1 MQPSPVFLALVAGF
15 AGSCVWA
22 ASTDLGNTRSAR
34 IPVFAIVLLGWVVS
48 LCLHEYAHALVAY
61 RGGDRSVIDRGYLT
75 LDPRKYTS
83 VGLSL
88 VFPVVMILLGGIGLP
103 GGAVWV
109 HRDAIRT
116 RGLRS
121 AMSLAGPATNLA
133 CALAAAVTVK
143 LLGNSAEVL
152 QLGLSYLGFLQI
164 TAVLLNMLPIPGLD
178 GFGALEPW
186 LDRSLLEKIAPISQF
201 AVIGVFM
208 LFWYVP
214 AFNEGF
220 FNVADSVFSAI
231 GGNEL
236 KSDLGYFLFRFW
248 DN

>member
-1 MQPSPVFLALVAGF
+1 MRPSPIFLALVSGF
-15 AGSCVWA
+15 IAVCVWA
-22 ASTDLGNTRSAR
+22 ALVEVEDSSRDQF
-34 IPVFAIVLLGWVVS
+34 PVFAIVLLGWVVS

-61 RGGDRSVIDRGYLT
+61 RSGDRSVAGRGYLT

-109 HRDAIRT
+109 QRHAIRT
-116 RGLRS
+116 RQLRS
-121 AMSLAGPATNLA
+121 AMSLAGPATNLVF
-133 CALAAAVTVK
+133 ALAAALVVRA
-143 LLGNSAEVL
+143 LGDNAPVL
-152 QLGLSYLGFLQI
+152 QVGLSYPGFLQV

-186 LDRSLLEKIAPISQF
+186 LDRATLDKLEP
-201 AVIGVFM
+201 VGRYGMIGVFV

-214 AFNEGF
+214 AFNRAF
-220 FNVADSVFSAI
+220 FDVADAVFSAI
-231 GGNEL
+231 GGDEL
-236 KSDLGYFLFRFW
+236 KSNIGYFLFRFW
-248 DN
+248 D